1 MQHGG
6 RGALDDDSASRMSE
20 SSSPPP
26 SVSSSSRETRTAD
39 TTYHPPISIDPHDD
53 AEAGSP
59 TDDDINRCDGDDGG
73 LVLKSCLQEKGTR
86 TGGFFHRLVG
96 GKQHKYQV
104 GNAAIVGN
112 LNSIPVD
119 TSTKEEAR
127 PPLTRVTSDVLED
140 IPLHEDHGGASATIP
155 PTRSSHID
163 HTSPH
168 SSFIAPEVVIHDS
181 PSKPSTTATIGDN
194 PHITK
199 ASYRHPILHKQQP
212 SSSPSSV
219 GDPTTHPTTGG
230 GSSHKEEPQPLLVL
244 LTIVSASGLLKV
256 HKFGVQAP
264 YLEMKVSS
272 DDSSPFRTVE
282 CKKGGTEA
290 VWNQTFTRRLQ
301 SLDDSL
307 YVAAKASTTVIGEL
321 VVSFR
326 TLDLSPSL
334 TNHTLQLTRG
344 KAAEPVGHICMQC
357 RILDSTASTPTT
369 SPTPAPVAPLPQQQ
383 SVALPMPSCV
393 DKPVEPKVSVAKVKY
408 NDVGSDTGLWDAAIR
423 HGALMFKIPY
433 HESSGAA
440 PKRKWVAL
448 QDLPKK
454 GLCITWTDPQHSVES
469 TSSQHLLPL
478 HDVVEVKTGI
488 KTLAFRKQHAAQG
501 KANTF
506 FHEDVCFSLISASR
520 SLDLAAASKEEAT
533 LWVASLRRM
542 LQHQTTTPT
551 STSCSIVG
559 GGGRLRTSAKIMQDF
574 KTSATRDKSTHAMWM
589 QDLFRYAK
597 GQQLSEIAHFLMD
610 GCPVDLL
617 EPQTGDTIL
626 FLACRAGHV
635 ALLELCLK
643 WGAKNDPH
651 PTFGDTALQIAV
663 KASQPECVRQLLSIA
678 AKSDMDTEIVNHVDH
693 ANQAPLHVAASQG
706 DVVCLQLLLHHGA
719 DICVVQANGHTPLHC
734 AVLGGHE
741 SCVAYVL
748 DVGGDAIINT
758 GDCHGNTPLHCAVTL
773 GHERLVKLLLESAA
787 DVTLLNN
794 EHLTP
799 YKLARRNP
807 KSRAIQALL
816 AIYEPE
822 PPPTPSK
829 EQHRNLWQST
839 PHSQSARLQVRDAII
854 KQKSQ
859 MLSSPAKS
867 LSARSASE
875 GEFDGYT
882 SSSSAT
888 SCSVGT
894 LSSSSISTSGP
905 SSLCFQDY
913 RHQSAAS
920 QYYHHSHN
928 TQPHLLSTHH
938 QVPTTAQPQLHQHHH
953 VGVPPSQQY
962 PAYAAYDWRHD
973 WEVKY
978 TSEGHAYYVDLY
990 TGVSQWDA
998 PPALQGYDPY
1008 IAHSPYDQQLP
1019 AVPAAYDSTSQYIR
1033 PQLETEAV
1041 FHHHNNTIGSS
1052 HVVPPPPAVYTST
1065 PVLPVY
1071 PPLATSSATSSPSAS
1086 PRSKTSFSERRKLE
1100 GLSIEPL
1107 KVVTTLPDQGL
1118 NLKLDKVN
1126 DDGDMFQK
1134 VDDQALTLEKVR
1146 CLKGLFPTDDEKDS
1160 LLARQA
1166 DKGEFGKAE
1175 KFMMM
1180 LDDKKQKVI
1189 WEDDKYTQLLD
1200 AGQMSGDIPLDQL
1213 DKLRRIESVPDISCL
1228 LRSELQEVLDS
1239 LINGCR
1245 ACQNLLSQVKC
1256 NRLKAAEALPTG
1268 STRTLMGIPAA
1279 AEFERFIKASV
1290 GDINDATDE
1299 FRQAKAWENKL
1310 VSEFGVVLEDFSPLE
1325 ILCAVKQ
1332 LLLAA

>member
-20 SSSPPP
+20 SSSPPQ

-59 TDDDINRCDGDDGG
+59 IDDDINRCDGDEGG

-119 TSTKEEAR
+119 ASTKEEAR

-140 IPLHEDHGGASATIP
+140 IPLHEDHGGASVTIP

-181 PSKPSTTATIGDN
+181 PSKPPTTATI
-194 PHITK
+194 
-199 ASYRHPILHKQQP
+199 
-212 SSSPSSV
+212 
-219 GDPTTHPTTGG
+219 
-230 GSSHKEEPQPLLVL
+230 
-244 LTIVSASGLLKV
+244 V

-454 GLCITWTDPQHSVES
+454 GLCITWTDPQHSVDS

-741 SCVAYVL
+741 SCVAYIL

-928 TQPHLLSTHH
+928 TQPLLSTHH

-1175 KFMMM
+1175 KFMMACLDVDDINIRADCFLFKLKM

-1228 LRSELQEVLDS
+1228 LRSELQDVLDS

-1256 NRLKAAEALPTG
+1256 NRLKAAEALPSG

>member
-1 MQHGG
+1 
-6 RGALDDDSASRMSE
+6 
-20 SSSPPP
+20 
-26 SVSSSSRETRTAD
+26 
-39 TTYHPPISIDPHDD
+39 
-53 AEAGSP
+53 
-59 TDDDINRCDGDDGG
+59 
-73 LVLKSCLQEKGTR
+73 
-86 TGGFFHRLVG
+86 
-96 GKQHKYQV
+96 
-104 GNAAIVGN
+104 
-112 LNSIPVD
+112 
-119 TSTKEEAR
+119 
-127 PPLTRVTSDVLED
+127 
-140 IPLHEDHGGASATIP
+140 
-155 PTRSSHID
+155 
-163 HTSPH
+163 
-168 SSFIAPEVVIHDS
+168 
-181 PSKPSTTATIGDN
+181 
-194 PHITK
+194 
-199 ASYRHPILHKQQP
+199 
-212 SSSPSSV
+212 
-219 GDPTTHPTTGG
+219 
-230 GSSHKEEPQPLLVL
+230 
-244 LTIVSASGLLKV
+244 
-256 HKFGVQAP
+256 
-264 YLEMKVSS
+264 
-272 DDSSPFRTVE
+272 
-282 CKKGGTEA
+282 
-290 VWNQTFTRRLQ
+290 
-301 SLDDSL
+301 
-307 YVAAKASTTVIGEL
+307 
-321 VVSFR
+321 
-326 TLDLSPSL
+326 
-334 TNHTLQLTRG
+334 
-344 KAAEPVGHICMQC
+344 
-357 RILDSTASTPTT
+357 
-369 SPTPAPVAPLPQQQ
+369 
-383 SVALPMPSCV
+383 
-393 DKPVEPKVSVAKVKY
+393 
-408 NDVGSDTGLWDAAIR
+408 
-423 HGALMFKIPY
+423 
-433 HESSGAA
+433 
-440 PKRKWVAL
+440 
-448 QDLPKK
+448 
-454 GLCITWTDPQHSVES
+454 
-469 TSSQHLLPL
+469 
-478 HDVVEVKTGI
+478 
-488 KTLAFRKQHAAQG
+488 
-501 KANTF
+501 
-506 FHEDVCFSLISASR
+506 
-520 SLDLAAASKEEAT
+520 
-533 LWVASLRRM
+533 
-542 LQHQTTTPT
+542 
-551 STSCSIVG
+551 
-559 GGGRLRTSAKIMQDF
+559 
-574 KTSATRDKSTHAMWM
+574 
-589 QDLFRYAK
+589 
-597 GQQLSEIAHFLMD
+597 
-610 GCPVDLL
+610 
-617 EPQTGDTIL
+617 
-626 FLACRAGHV
+626 
-635 ALLELCLK
+635 
-643 WGAKNDPH
+643 
-651 PTFGDTALQIAV
+651 
-663 KASQPECVRQLLSIA
+663 
-678 AKSDMDTEIVNHVDH
+678 
-693 ANQAPLHVAASQG
+693 
-706 DVVCLQLLLHHGA
+706 
-719 DICVVQANGHTPLHC
+719 
-734 AVLGGHE
+734 
-741 SCVAYVL
+741 
-748 DVGGDAIINT
+748 
-758 GDCHGNTPLHCAVTL
+758 
-773 GHERLVKLLLESAA
+773 
-787 DVTLLNN
+787 
-794 EHLTP
+794 
-799 YKLARRNP
+799 
-807 KSRAIQALL
+807 
-816 AIYEPE
+816 
-822 PPPTPSK
+822 
-829 EQHRNLWQST
+829 
-839 PHSQSARLQVRDAII
+839 
-854 KQKSQ
+854 

-913 RHQSAAS
+913 RHQPAAS

-928 TQPHLLSTHH
+928 TQPHHLSTHH

-962 PAYAAYDWRHD
+962 PAYAAYDWSHD

-1008 IAHSPYDQQLP
+1008 IAHTPYDQQLP

-1065 PVLPVY
+1065 PVLPVN
-1071 PPLATSSATSSPSAS
+1071 PPLATTSATSSPSAS

-1107 KVVTTLPDQGL
+1107 KVVTTLSDQGL

-1134 VDDQALTLEKVR
+1134 VSRSRSPKGKSKTVKVLDIKRANNIVMTLSDFEFHTQFNTITQAIVDMDDQALTLEKVR

>member
-181 PSKPSTTATIGDN
+181 PSKPSTTATI
-194 PHITK
+194 
-199 ASYRHPILHKQQP
+199 
-212 SSSPSSV
+212 
-219 GDPTTHPTTGG
+219 
-230 GSSHKEEPQPLLVL
+230 
-244 LTIVSASGLLKV
+244 V

-663 KASQPECVRQLLSIA
+663 KASQPECVRQLLS
-678 AKSDMDTEIVNHVDH
+678 
-693 ANQAPLHVAASQG
+693 
-706 DVVCLQLLLHHGA
+706 
-719 DICVVQANGHTPLHC
+719 
-734 AVLGGHE
+734 
-741 SCVAYVL
+741 
-748 DVGGDAIINT
+748 
-758 GDCHGNTPLHCAVTL
+758 
-773 GHERLVKLLLESAA
+773 
-787 DVTLLNN
+787 
-794 EHLTP
+794 
-799 YKLARRNP
+799 
-807 KSRAIQALL
+807 
-816 AIYEPE
+816 
-822 PPPTPSK
+822 
-829 EQHRNLWQST
+829 
-839 PHSQSARLQVRDAII
+839 
-854 KQKSQ
+854 
-859 MLSSPAKS
+859 
-867 LSARSASE
+867 
-875 GEFDGYT
+875 
-882 SSSSAT
+882 
-888 SCSVGT
+888 
-894 LSSSSISTSGP
+894 
-905 SSLCFQDY
+905 
-913 RHQSAAS
+913 
-920 QYYHHSHN
+920 
-928 TQPHLLSTHH
+928 
-938 QVPTTAQPQLHQHHH
+938 
-953 VGVPPSQQY
+953 
-962 PAYAAYDWRHD
+962 
-973 WEVKY
+973 
-978 TSEGHAYYVDLY
+978 
-990 TGVSQWDA
+990 
-998 PPALQGYDPY
+998 
-1008 IAHSPYDQQLP
+1008 
-1019 AVPAAYDSTSQYIR
+1019 
-1033 PQLETEAV
+1033 
-1041 FHHHNNTIGSS
+1041 
-1052 HVVPPPPAVYTST
+1052 
-1065 PVLPVY
+1065 
-1071 PPLATSSATSSPSAS
+1071 
-1086 PRSKTSFSERRKLE
+1086 
-1100 GLSIEPL
+1100 
-1107 KVVTTLPDQGL
+1107 
-1118 NLKLDKVN
+1118 
-1126 DDGDMFQK
+1126 
-1134 VDDQALTLEKVR
+1134 
-1146 CLKGLFPTDDEKDS
+1146 
-1160 LLARQA
+1160 
-1166 DKGEFGKAE
+1166 
-1175 KFMMM
+1175 
-1180 LDDKKQKVI
+1180 
-1189 WEDDKYTQLLD
+1189 
-1200 AGQMSGDIPLDQL
+1200 
-1213 DKLRRIESVPDISCL
+1213 
-1228 LRSELQEVLDS
+1228 
-1239 LINGCR
+1239 
-1245 ACQNLLSQVKC
+1245 
-1256 NRLKAAEALPTG
+1256 
-1268 STRTLMGIPAA
+1268 
-1279 AEFERFIKASV
+1279 
-1290 GDINDATDE
+1290 
-1299 FRQAKAWENKL
+1299 
-1310 VSEFGVVLEDFSPLE
+1310 
-1325 ILCAVKQ
+1325 
-1332 LLLAA
+1332 